1 MVAALDRNE
10 SASYLETSGFPR
22 EHNFFN
28 QTETAPRSTTSWA
41 GRRPADRMSI
51 IRKVGYMGDINS

>member
-22 EHNFFN
+22 EHNFYN
-28 QTETAPRSTTSWA
+28 
-41 GRRPADRMSI
+41 
-51 IRKVGYMGDINS
+51 

>member
-41 GRRPADRMSI
+41 GRQPRGQVDDLRTECQ
-51 IRKVGYMGDINS
+51 